1 MSTESKY
8 NVSSDDAN
16 FDTDAFIDYMAAQP
30 LNVKTPEFYDGQTHC
45 VVNGSIVSIASLT
58 AAAPEMLEALEAL
71 LESAIQTEHFEHNS
85 YNPPTEIHEMMAN
98 GDFSKRIFNAIAAI
112 AKAKG
117 EQP

>member
-1 MSTESKY
+1 MSKY
-8 NVSSDDAN
+8 KRLHVTTKHVDEWYAEPFGYPMLVDSDGKVVGMCLSSDAG
-16 FDTDAFIDYMAAQP
+16 
-30 LNVKTPEFYDGQTHC
+30 YDH
-45 VVNGSIVSIASLT
+45 LF
-58 AAAPEMLEALEAL
+58 AAAPDMLEALEAL
-71 LESAIQTEHFEHNS
+71 LESAIQAEHFEHNS